1 VRDEDVTYELRVFV
15 KEVAVTYVD
24 AAKLLVKYELIPAM
38 V

>member
-24 AAKLLVKYELIPAM
+24 AAKLLVKYELMSDI